1 MEITLEIDG
10 KNNQDDV
17 NVDDSKSMVQQ
28 NDKLK
33 VVFKLACGLCSR
45 LRKGLKKYDKIDQRR
60 GVKSVQKDETTKL
73 FHKGSK
79 KEKKIARMNA
89 GCVLIERSGS
99 NVEKKNKPTK
109 TTAASAT
116 SLAITIS
123 KHHNTSPTTSHERD
137 VSEEIN
143 EYLKRR
149 RNAVFVMTE
158 EERTGLKLVLKHY
171 LQSQN
176 IRQYII

>member
-1 MEITLEIDG
+1 MRARDEKMEITLEIDD
-10 KNNQDDV
+10 KNNQDCDT
-17 NVDDSKSMVQQ
+17 STESMVQQ

-33 VVFKLACGLCSR
+33 IVFKLACGLCSR
-45 LRKGLKKYDKIDQRR
+45 LRKGLKKYDKNEKRCQQK
-60 GVKSVQKDETTKL
+60 GVKSVQTDDSTKL
-73 FHKGSK
+73 FLKGSK
-79 KEKKIARMNA
+79 KEKKIERMNA
-89 GCVLIERSGS
+89 GCVLIERSGCTAETS
-99 NVEKKNKPTK
+99 TPTK
-109 TTAASAT
+109 T
-116 SLAITIS
+116 SLAITIR
-123 KHHNTSPTTSHERD
+123 KNTVPTPEEQC
-137 VSEEIN
+137 VGEEIN